1 MRFVPLIGAAL
12 RGIKIDWDVPV
23 EITEEIR
30 DAMAPQA
37 VEGMRAGTLRR
48 GYAWKDD
55 TFAKGALVFS
65 MDPVRRHV
73 YVQLLEAVAPEGE
86 GEYDVETDDEG
97 SRHTIVVEGARDGE
111 RIDAVIAAVSQLSR
125 AAAQR
130 LLDDGNVQL
139 NGAVVTK
146 ANHRVRVGDKIAVVA
161 PAAEPVEL
169 VAEAIQLVVLFED
182 ADVIVIDK
190 PAGLVVHP
198 AAGHPRGTLVNALL
212 HHCKDLGGIGGQLR
226 PGIVHRLDKDTTGVM
241 VAAKT
246 ERAMAGLTAAFAD
259 KSTLVREYVGITAPA
274 PSAPGGTLRTL
285 HARHPHDRKRFSSK
299 VQAGKP
305 AITHWQVIEKLPG
318 AALVRFRL
326 ETGRTHQIRV
336 HAADHGWPLLGDPL
350 YGKTPKLLAGV
361 AAQLARQ
368 ALHAEL
374 LAFDHPVTGE
384 PLRFTAPPP
393 ADFEAALAA
402 TRSST

>member
-1 MRFVPLIGAAL
+1 MQFVPLIGAAL
-12 RGIKIDWDVPV
+12 RGIKIEWDVPV
-23 EITEEIR
+23 ELTEAIR
-30 DAMAPQA
+30 DAMAPHT
-37 VEGMRAGTLRR
+37 VEGMRAGVLRR
-48 GYAWKDD
+48 GWDWKGM
-55 TFAKGALVFS
+55 TFVKGALAFS
-65 MDPVRRHV
+65 MDPTHRHV
-73 YVQLLEAVAPEGE
+73 YLQVVDIAQPVGE
-86 GEYDVETDDEG
+86 GEYDVETDDDG
-97 SRHTIVVEGARDGE
+97 SRHHIVVEGTRDGE
-111 RIDAVIAAVSQLSR
+111 RIDAVIAAVSNLSR

-130 LLDDGNVQL
+130 LLDEGNVTL
-139 NGAVVTK
+139 DGKVITK
-146 ANHRVRVGDKIAVVA
+146 ANHRVRVGDKVEVVA

-169 VAEAIQLVVLFED
+169 VAEAIPLVVLYED

-226 PGIVHRLDKDTTGVM
+226 PGIVHRLDKDTSGVM

-246 ERAMAGLTAAFAD
+246 ERAMAALTVAFAE
-259 KSTLVREYVGITAPA
+259 KSTLVREYLGITAPA

-299 VQAGKP
+299 VAAGKS
-305 AITHWQVIEKLPG
+305 AVTHWQVIEKLRG

-350 YGKTPKLLAGV
+350 YGKTPKPLAEV
-361 AAQLARQ
+361 AVQLARQ

-393 ADFEAALAA
+393 ADFAAALAA